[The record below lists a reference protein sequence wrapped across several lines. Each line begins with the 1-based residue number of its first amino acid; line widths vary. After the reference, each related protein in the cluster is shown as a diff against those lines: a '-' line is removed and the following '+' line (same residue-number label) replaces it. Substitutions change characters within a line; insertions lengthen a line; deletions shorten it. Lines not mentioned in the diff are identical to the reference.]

1 MSSLFRGEEMQLCQ
15 IYFKSEVAYS
25 CVSQLGELGLVQFKD
40 LNANVN
46 AFQRRFVNE
55 VRRCEET
62 ERKLRYVEKESAK
75 EGIEMDEAD
84 ETCDAP
90 KPKDMITLEAKIDQL
105 EHDLVEV
112 NTNKDALRKNY
123 LELIE
128 LKHILVKATQFF
140 EEADNFSIYNRP
152 DRYGY
157 ESDDEH
163 HNQTE
168 IEDTMSKTVMSME
181 GPLVSDV
188 HIAPSLR
195 LGFLAGIMNRDKVS
209 AFELMLWRFCR
220 GNVFLKTA
228 DLTELVEDVSTSTFQ
243 AKTVFIIFFQGEQLK
258 NKCKKICDGFKA
270 TIYPCP
276 ETLKERREMLNGVSM
291 RLDELKTVLDQS
303 LNLRKSILVNA
314 AQNLRTWFAQVHKMK
329 AIYHTMNMFSHD
341 QKSII
346 AECWAPK
353 SEIAR
358 IRETLDLETVIIFF
372 FYLH

>member
-163 HNQTE
+163 VTLL
-168 IEDTMSKTVMSME
+168 MSERNRS
-181 GPLVSDV
+181 PFA
-188 HIAPSLR
+188 I
-195 LGFLAGIMNRDKVS
+195 GFLAGIMNRDKVS